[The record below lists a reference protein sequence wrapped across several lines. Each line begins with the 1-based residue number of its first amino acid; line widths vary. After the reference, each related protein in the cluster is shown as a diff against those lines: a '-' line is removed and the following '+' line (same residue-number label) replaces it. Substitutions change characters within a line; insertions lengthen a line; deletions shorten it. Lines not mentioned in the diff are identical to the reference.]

1 MKMKLCAAGI
11 SLLCL
16 MMLSGCTTAPDL
28 PPPTIIYAGCPRVS
42 SCPIP
47 ESQPITN
54 GALSEDVRQL
64 ERALVS
70 CAQQVETVKRCQEE
84 LDAQA
89 EKPAQS
95 AQ

>member
-28 PPPTIIYAGCPRVS
+28 PPLTIIYAGCPRVS

-70 CAQQVETVKRCQEE
+70 CAQQVETVKHCQEE

-95 AQ
+95 AE